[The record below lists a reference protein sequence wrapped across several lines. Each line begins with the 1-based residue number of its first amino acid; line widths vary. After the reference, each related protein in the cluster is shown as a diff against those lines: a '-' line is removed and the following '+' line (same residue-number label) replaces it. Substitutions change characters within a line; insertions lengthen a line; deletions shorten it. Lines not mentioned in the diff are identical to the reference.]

1 MRLGSIFLNLLLLL
15 GVIFLAEKLKSD
27 WDDFQIINN
36 LKRLM
41 EEETKSANLISPLKE
56 TLVKQSKDQSDF
68 AIIWERDL
76 FKEGRRPEDVKIADA
91 KRPPAWILLHGVT
104 EIAGKKQVIVT
115 VYKDKTKK
123 KGQLETLE
131 VGDEV
136 QGYSVVKIGKTTV
149 WLRWKEQKELIQI
162 KTDLSLKPSRS
173 TIGENTPPKVTIVG
187 SAPRAVGVVK
197 AKSKKR
203 DR

>member
-104 EIAGKKQVIVT
+104 
-115 VYKDKTKK
+115 
-123 KGQLETLE
+123 
-131 VGDEV
+131 
-136 QGYSVVKIGKTTV
+136 
-149 WLRWKEQKELIQI
+149 
-162 KTDLSLKPSRS
+162 
-173 TIGENTPPKVTIVG
+173 
-187 SAPRAVGVVK
+187 
-197 AKSKKR
+197 
-203 DR
+203 

>member
-1 MRLGSIFLNLLLLL
+1 MRLGGVFLNLLLLL

-27 WDDFQIINN
+27 WDDFQIINS

-41 EEETKSANLISPLKE
+41 EEETEPTNLISPLKE
-56 TLVKQSKDQSDF
+56 ALVKQSKDQSDF

-76 FKEGRRPEDVKIADA
+76 FQEGRRPEDVKVTNV
-91 KRPPAWILLHGVT
+91 KRPPAWLLLHGVT
-104 EIAGKKQVIVT
+104 EIAEKKQAIVT

-123 KGQLETLE
+123 KSQLETLK

-136 QGYSVVKIGKTTV
+136 QGYSVVKIGKNSV

-162 KTDLSLKPSRS
+162 ETDLSLKPSRS
-173 TIGENTPPKVTIVG
+173 TTGKNTPPKVTVVG
-187 SAPRAVGVVK
+187 SAPRTVGVAK